1 MAKQNKKK
9 KTSIMLAFFMG
20 IILIMILGVFLFI
33 YHRDQPFVEWSIGYW
48 GFIISVFSALFAG
61 LNVVVFYQLTIA
73 VENQNDERQKEALL
87 HDVVKYKHAYQQQLY
102 DDFVKMHHPY
112 DFELLKRE
120 QEDWNHDDID
130 RVEKILYKSISL
142 LQTLKNSTSIFPS
155 IAVENIDE
163 MLAIY
168 TEWNLRN
175 NKGTID
181 YLQCD
186 DAEKS
191 KKILQKHLSNII
203 SFGSNNSMNL
213 NVQYRAILG
222 QMRYDIQAT
231 LCESLSQPAPPKP
244 EKEIYALSAEGV
256 RTVRPILQKRIRNEL
271 PYSQPDWDYNFLTF
285 SLSGEKA

>member
-102 DDFVKMHHPY
+102 NDFVKLDHPY
-112 DFELLKRE
+112 DFGLLERE
-120 QEDWNHDDID
+120 KEEWDFDDIK
-130 RVEKILYKSISL
+130 RVEQIHYESIAL

-203 SFGSNNSMNL
+203 SFGANNSMNL
-213 NVQYRAILG
+213 NFQYRAILG

-244 EKEIYALSAEGV
+244 EKEIYASSAEWV

-271 PYSQPDWDYNFLTF
+271 PYSQPDWDYNFFTF

>member
-87 HDVVKYKHAYQQQLY
+87 HDVVKYKHTYQQQLY

-112 DFELLKRE
+112 DFNLLERE
-120 QEDWNHDDID
+120 QKDWNIDDSD
-130 RVEKILYKSISL
+130 KVERILYEAIAL
-142 LQTLKNSTSIFPS
+142 LQTLKNSTSVFPS
-155 IAVENIDE
+155 IEMENIDE
-163 MLAIY
+163 MLTIY
-168 TEWNLRN
+168 TEWNLRH
-175 NKGTID
+175 NKGALD
-181 YLQCD
+181 YTKCED
-186 DAEKS
+186 SEERKDK
-191 KKILQKHLSNII
+191 LQKHLSNII

-244 EKEIYALSAEGV
+244 EKEIYALSAEWV

-271 PYSQPDWDYNFLTF
+271 PYSQPDWDYNFFTF

>member
-20 IILIMILGVFLFI
+20 IILMMILGVFLFI
-33 YHRDQPFVEWSIGYW
+33 YHRDQPYVEWSIGYW

-102 DDFVKMHHPY
+102 DDFVKLDHPY
-112 DFELLKRE
+112 DFGLLERE
-120 QEDWNHDDID
+120 KEEWDFDDIK
-130 RVEKILYKSISL
+130 RVEQIHYESIAL

-231 LCESLSQPAPPKP
+231 LCESLSQPVPPKP
-244 EKEIYALSAEGV
+244 EKEIYALSAEWV

-271 PYSQPDWDYNFLTF
+271 PYSQPDWDYNFFTF